1 MLSKPSDTTAKIF
14 SDSKKGKLMNYQQ
27 LKEAQDKQRAKE
39 MERINLLLEMS
50 FANRKPRPLNNAYE
64 LGNLDR

>member
-1 MLSKPSDTTAKIF
+1 MNW
-14 SDSKKGKLMNYQQ
+14 KLV
-27 LKEAQDKQRAKE
+27 KEAQDKQRAKE

-64 LGNLDR
+64 LGKLDR

>member
-1 MLSKPSDTTAKIF
+1 
-14 SDSKKGKLMNYQQ
+14 MNYQQ

-39 MERINLLLEMS
+39 MERINLLLEAS

-64 LGNLDR
+64 LGKLDR